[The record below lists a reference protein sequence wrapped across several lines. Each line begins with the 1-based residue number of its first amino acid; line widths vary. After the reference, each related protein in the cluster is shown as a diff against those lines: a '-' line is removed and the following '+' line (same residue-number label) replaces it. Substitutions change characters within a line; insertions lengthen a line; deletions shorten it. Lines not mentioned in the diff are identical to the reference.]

1 MKKLNIFAD
10 DVLVGHLS
18 EGDRV
23 SMFFTYAHDWLANES
38 ATPLSP
44 DIPLSDRE
52 FCGDPV
58 MSFFE
63 NLLPEGDVLEFISK
77 AAQISSS
84 NVFGLLERFGGDTA
98 GAFSLLPEGM
108 FPSDEPH
115 YLPVTSQEIKQWF
128 NKSRGIPLDI
138 VGEQARMS
146 LSGAQDKMTVFIDSN
161 GTLFL
166 PLGAAPSSHIIK
178 PSVNHRNDIQNTA
191 INEAM
196 VMMIA
201 KEVGLDVAE
210 VRYASEL
217 DAVVV
222 TRYDR
227 VIDEDNW
234 LRRLHQNDICQILS
248 IPSGKKYESE
258 GGPSLQVCFK
268 SVLERSARPAA
279 DKKRL
284 IEWVVF
290 NVLVG
295 NMDGHA
301 KNLSLMTVGNRTKLS
316 PFYDMICT
324 AVYPNL
330 SQKFAFKIG
339 GENRPKWMMPRHW
352 DRFASET
359 GTNPQLVKKIMAD
372 IIMRVECALP
382 IVTERLRLC
391 ISKPDELLMID
402 NIEKVIV
409 RSLTE
414 MKGKLKNTAT
424 EPTIENEPAVE
435 ANESEF
441 RLS

>member
-1 MKKLNIFAD
+1 
-10 DVLVGHLS
+10 
-18 EGDRV
+18 
-23 SMFFTYAHDWLANES
+23 
-38 ATPLSP
+38 
-44 DIPLSDRE
+44 
-52 FCGDPV
+52 
-58 MSFFE
+58 
-63 NLLPEGDVLEFISK
+63 
-77 AAQISSS
+77 
-84 NVFGLLERFGGDTA
+84 
-98 GAFSLLPEGM
+98 
-108 FPSDEPH
+108 
-115 YLPVTSQEIKQWF
+115 
-128 NKSRGIPLDI
+128 
-138 VGEQARMS
+138 
-146 LSGAQDKMTVFIDSN
+146 
-161 GTLFL
+161 
-166 PLGAAPSSHIIK
+166 
-178 PSVNHRNDIQNTA
+178 
-191 INEAM
+191 
-196 VMMIA
+196 MMIA
-201 KEVGLDVAE
+201 KEAELDVAE

-227 VIDEDNW
+227 EIDGDNR

-301 KNLSLMTVGNRTKLS
+301 KNLSLMTIGNKTKLT

-352 DRFASET
+352 ERFASET
-359 GTNPQLVKKIMAD
+359 DTKPQLVKKIMTD
-372 IIMRVECALP
+372 IIIRVESALH

-391 ISKPDELLMID
+391 VSKPDELLMID
-402 NIEKVIV
+402 NIKKLIV

-414 MKGKLKNTAT
+414 MKTKLKNTAS
-424 EPTIENEPAVE
+424 EPKIENEPDVE
-435 ANESEF
+435 ADESGF